1 MNYARPPTSRPATRP
16 EATHDSG
23 TLHQNAFRTA
33 ARWDGRAARFGLKD
47 VAHSLRLFRRSPG
60 FTIAAVAALTLGIGT
75 NTAIFTVVNAVLLK
89 PVPFPT
95 PIVRSLLF
103 DAHRSIVRRIA
114 PYRRRVCAQAE
125 GDFPVLPMHQP
136 SAAENAGP
144 GFASAAAAAFASTVG
159 RIG

>member
-1 MNYARPPTSRPATRP
+1 M
-16 EATHDSG
+16 
-23 TLHQNAFRTA
+23 
-33 ARWDGRAARFGLKD
+33 
-47 VAHSLRLFRRSPG
+47 RLFRRSPG

-125 GDFPVLPMHQP
+125 GDFPVLPMHPP

-159 RIG
+159 RIR